1 MRRESEHIEASMAAL
16 ADGTIAVEQRQRLL
30 AEVSES
36 ADLTAKLARQRQA
49 VAITGLLEELH
60 APPALQRSIQSLA
73 AEASASKS
81 ARSQRRRL
89 LPSLVAAGAAGLA
102 AAIAIF
108 IAGHSPTNPTVL
120 RAAQLAQQPAAL
132 PAPAESASNRDALD
146 VSVEGIAYPYWQG
159 ALGWRAA
166 GARTDTLAGRTVTT
180 VFYERPRGSSGRRVG
195 YAIVSGRALPLPH
208 GATVVRR
215 GITFKILRDDGA
227 TIVTW
232 HRTGH
237 TCVLV
242 ARGVA
247 THTLLR
253 LASWE

>member
-1 MRRESEHIEASMAAL
+1 MAAL

-36 ADLTAKLARQRQA
+36 ANLTATLDRQRKA
-49 VAITGLLEELH
+49 VAMTGVLEELR
-60 APPALQRSIQSLA
+60 APPALQRSIQSLV
-73 AEASASKS
+73 AEASDPKR
-81 ARSQRRRL
+81 ARSRRRL
-89 LPSLVAAGAAGLA
+89 LPSLVASGAAGLA
-102 AAIAIF
+102 AALAIL

-132 PAPAESASNRDALD
+132 PAPAESVSDRQALD

-159 ALGWRAA
+159 TLGWQAA

-180 VFYERPRGSSGRRVG
+180 VFYERPDASYGRRVG

-208 GATVVRR
+208 GATVVQS
-215 GITFKILRDDGA
+215 GITFKVLRDHGA
-227 TIVTW
+227 TVVTW
-232 HRTGH
+232 RRAGH

-247 THTLLR
+247 TDTLVR